1 MNRESVQTDNAPKAI
16 GPYEQAIKANGFI
29 YTAGQIPI
37 DPKTGNVVEGGIAAQ
52 TRQVLENLK
61 AVLEA
66 GGATLDRVV
75 KATVFLKNM
84 ADFAAM
90 NEVYAQYLGSAK
102 PARSTVAVAELPRGA
117 LIEIDLVA
125 LIEGRGDRP
134 VAPTVNFRR
143 ESKSIW

>member
-1 MNRESVQTDNAPKAI
+1 MNREPVQTDNAPKAI

-37 DPKTGNVVEGGIAAQ
+37 DPKTGNFVEGGIAAQ

-66 GGATLDRVV
+66 GESSLDRVV

-84 ADFAAM
+84 SDFAAM
-90 NEVYAQYLGSAK
+90 NEVYTQYLGSAK

-125 LIEGRGDRP
+125 LM
-134 VAPTVNFRR
+134 
-143 ESKSIW
+143 

>member
-1 MNRESVQTDNAPKAI
+1 MTRESVQTENAPKAI
-16 GPYEQAIKANGFI
+16 GPYQQAIKANGFI

-37 DPKTGNVVEGGIAAQ
+37 DPKTANFVEGDISAQ

-66 GGATLDRVV
+66 GGSALDRVV

-102 PARSTVAVAELPRGA
+102 PARSTIAVAELPRGA

-125 LIEGRGDRP
+125 L
-134 VAPTVNFRR
+134 V
-143 ESKSIW
+143 

>member
-1 MNRESVQTDNAPKAI
+1 MTRESVQTENAPKAI
-16 GPYEQAIKANGFI
+16 GPYQQAIKANGFI

-37 DPKTGNVVEGGIAAQ
+37 DPKTGNLVEGDISAQ

-66 GGATLDRVV
+66 GGSALDRVV

-125 LIEGRGDRP
+125 L
-134 VAPTVNFRR
+134 A
-143 ESKSIW
+143 

>member
-1 MNRESVQTDNAPKAI
+1 MTMIRETICTDKAPKAI
-16 GPYEQAIKANGFI
+16 GPYEQAIRIGDFV

-37 DPKTGNVVEGGIAAQ
+37 EPKTGNLLAGGIAEQ

-66 GGATLDRVV
+66 AGSSLDKVI

-90 NEVYAQYLGSAK
+90 NDVYGAYLGTAK

-117 LIEIDLVA
+117 LIEIDMVA
-125 LIEGRGDRP
+125 TI
-134 VAPTVNFRR
+134 
-143 ESKSIW
+143 

>member
-1 MNRESVQTDNAPKAI
+1 MTREVVQTDNAPKAI

-37 DPKTGNVVEGGIAAQ
+37 DPKTGNFVEGGITAQ

-66 GGATLDRVV
+66 GGSSLDRVV

-125 LIEGRGDRP
+125 L
-134 VAPTVNFRR
+134 AQ
-143 ESKSIW
+143 

>member
-1 MNRESVQTDNAPKAI
+1 MNREIVQTNQAPKAI

-37 DPKTGNVVEGGIAAQ
+37 DPRTGSFVEGGITDQ

-61 AVLEA
+61 AILEA
-66 GGATLDRVV
+66 GGSALERAI

-90 NEVYAQYLGSAK
+90 NQVYEQYLGAAK
-102 PARSTVAVAELPRGA
+102 PARSTVAVSELPRGA
-117 LIEIDLVA
+117 LVEIDLVA
-125 LIEGRGDRP
+125 L
-134 VAPTVNFRR
+134 V
-143 ESKSIW
+143 

>member
-1 MNRESVQTDNAPKAI
+1 MTRESVQTDKAPKAI

-37 DPKTGNVVEGGIAAQ
+37 DPKTANLVEGDISAQ

-66 GGATLDRVV
+66 GGSALDRVV

-90 NEVYAQYLGSAK
+90 NDVYAQYLGSAK

-117 LIEIDLVA
+117 LVEIDLVA
-125 LIEGRGDRP
+125 L
-134 VAPTVNFRR
+134 A
-143 ESKSIW
+143 

>member
-16 GPYEQAIKANGFI
+16 GPYEQAIRANGFI

-37 DPKTGNVVEGGIAAQ
+37 DPKTGNFVEGGITAQ

-66 GGATLDRVV
+66 GGSALDRVV
-75 KATVFLKNM
+75 KATVFLKTM

-90 NEVYAQYLGSAK
+90 NDVYTQYLGGAK

-125 LIEGRGDRP
+125 
-134 VAPTVNFRR
+134 VV
-143 ESKSIW
+143 

>member
-1 MNRESVQTDNAPKAI
+1 MTREAVQTENAPKAI
-16 GPYEQAIKANGFI
+16 GPYQQAIKGNGFI

-37 DPKTGNVVEGGIAAQ
+37 DPKTANFVEGDISAQ

-66 GGATLDRVV
+66 GGSALDRVV

-102 PARSTVAVAELPRGA
+102 PARSTIAVAELPRGA

-125 LIEGRGDRP
+125 L
-134 VAPTVNFRR
+134 V
-143 ESKSIW
+143 

>member
-1 MNRESVQTDNAPKAI
+1 MKREAVQTDRAPKAI
-16 GPYEQAIKANGFI
+16 GPYEQAIKVDGFVF
-29 YTAGQIPI
+29 TAGQIPL
-37 DPKTGNVVEGGIAAQ
+37 DPKSGKIVEGGIAAQ

-61 AVLEA
+61 GVLIA
-66 GGATLDRVV
+66 SGSSMDRVV

-90 NEVYAQYLGSAK
+90 NEVYAQYLGKSK

-125 LIEGRGDRP
+125 L
-134 VAPTVNFRR
+134 T
-143 ESKSIW
+143 